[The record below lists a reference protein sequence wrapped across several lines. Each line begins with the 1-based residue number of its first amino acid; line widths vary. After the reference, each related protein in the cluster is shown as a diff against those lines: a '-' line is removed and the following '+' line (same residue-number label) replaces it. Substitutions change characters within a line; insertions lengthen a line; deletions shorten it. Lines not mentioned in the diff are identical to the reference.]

1 MKVFSRLLQRQFSL
15 GLLKVKIL
23 QLRPSTA
30 KYLGLPLFIEKSKK
44 KAFQDIFTRVLGKI
58 EGWRAKTLSQAG
70 RTVLIKATASS
81 IPSYTM
87 STFLLPKS
95 FCTALDKSF
104 KDFWWGFPEG
114 KSRNLSLKS

>member
-1 MKVFSRLLQRQFSL
+1 
-15 GLLKVKIL
+15 
-23 QLRPSTA
+23 
-30 KYLGLPLFIEKSKK
+30 
-44 KAFQDIFTRVLGKI
+44 VLGKI